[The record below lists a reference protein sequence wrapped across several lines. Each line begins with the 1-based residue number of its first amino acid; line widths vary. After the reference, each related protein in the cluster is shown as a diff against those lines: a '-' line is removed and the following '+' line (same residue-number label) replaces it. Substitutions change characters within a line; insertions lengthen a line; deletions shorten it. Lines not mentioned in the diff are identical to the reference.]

1 MGRYI
6 ALRLLSLVFVL
17 LAVSLITFVL
27 MHSVKGG
34 PFDIGERPL
43 PPATREA
50 MERKFGLDQPLWRQ
64 YITYLNNVIHLD
76 FGVPNKYP
84 NETVTSLIA
93 RTWPTTLKVG
103 AVTIFVAYSLG
114 LTLGI
119 LAAVRQRS
127 FVDYA
132 LTFLA
137 TMGIAVPSFVIA
149 IWLILVFGVR
159 LEWFPLR
166 GLDSWKSYI
175 LPVTAYA
182 LGPMALV
189 ARYTRTSLVDNLK
202 ADYVRTARAKGLA
215 ERSVLTRHVFR
226 NALIPLVTVVLPE
239 IPNILTGSIFIEMTF
254 GIPGIGRFFVQ
265 STFNRDYPMIMA
277 LVLLVA
283 AVWGLMYLLT
293 DILYVI
299 LDPRIRLGG

>member
-6 ALRLLSLVFVL
+6 AIRLLSLVFVL

-34 PFDIGERPL
+34 PFDVGERPL

-64 YITYLNNVIHLD
+64 YLTYLNNVVHLD

-93 RTWPTTLKVG
+93 RTWPTTLKLG
-103 AVTIFVAYSLG
+103 IVTVTVAYSLG
-114 LTLGI
+114 LLLGI

-127 FVDYA
+127 FIDYS
-132 LTFLA
+132 LTFIA

-166 GLDSWKSYI
+166 GLDSWRSYV

-189 ARYTRTSLVDNLK
+189 ARYTRTSLVDNFK
-202 ADYVRTARAKGLA
+202 SDYVRTARAKGLT
-215 ERSVLTRHVFR
+215 ERRVLTRHVFR

>member
-6 ALRLLSLVFVL
+6 AIRLLSLVFVL

-34 PFDIGERPL
+34 PFDVGERPL

-64 YITYLNNVIHLD
+64 YITYLNNVVHLD

-93 RTWPTTLKVG
+93 RTWPTTLRLGV
-103 AVTIFVAYSLG
+103 VTVTVAYSLG
-114 LTLGI
+114 LLLGI

-127 FVDYA
+127 FIDYA
-132 LTFLA
+132 LTFIA

-166 GLDSWKSYI
+166 GLDSWRSYV

-189 ARYTRTSLVDNLK
+189 ARYTRTSLVDNFK
-202 ADYVRTARAKGLA
+202 SDYVRTARAKGLA
-215 ERSVLTRHVFR
+215 ERAVLTRHVFR

>member
-6 ALRLLSLVFVL
+6 AVRLASLLFVL

-27 MHSVKGG
+27 MHQVPGG
-34 PFDIGERPL
+34 PFDQGDRPL
-43 PPATREA
+43 PEATRLA
-50 MERKFGLDQPLWRQ
+50 MEKKFGLDQPLWRQ
-64 YITYLNNVIHLD
+64 YITYLGNVVRLD

-93 RTWPTTLKVG
+93 KTWPTTLKIG
-103 AVTIFVAYSLG
+103 AVTIFVAY
-114 LTLGI
+114 TLGI
-119 LAAVRQRS
+119 LLGYFAAIRQRTA
-127 FVDYA
+127 VDYS
-132 LTFLA
+132 LTFIA
-137 TMGIAVPSFVIA
+137 TLGIAVPNFVIA
-149 IWLILVFGVR
+149 IWLILIFAVR

-166 GLDSWKSYI
+166 GLDSWKSYV

-189 ARYTRTSLVDNLK
+189 ARYTRTSLVENLRS
-202 ADYVRTARAKGLA
+202 DYVRTARAKGLG
-215 ERSVLTRHVFR
+215 EQIVMTRHVFR
-226 NALIPLVTVVLPE
+226 NALIPLVTVILPE

-254 GIPGIGRFFVQ
+254 GIPGLGRFFVQ

-283 AVWGLMYLLT
+283 AFWGLMYLIT
-293 DILYVI
+293 DILYVM
-299 LDPRIRLGG
+299 LDPRIRLGR

>member
-6 ALRLLSLVFVL
+6 AVRLLSLVFVL

-34 PFDIGERPL
+34 PFDVGERPL
-43 PPATREA
+43 PPATRAA
-50 MERKFGLDQPLWRQ
+50 MEHKFGLDKPLWRQ
-64 YITYLNNVIHLD
+64 YVIYLNNVIHLD

-103 AVTIFVAYSLG
+103 AVTIVVAYSLG
-114 LTLGI
+114 LLLGI
-119 LAAVRQRS
+119 LAAVRQRT
-127 FVDYA
+127 FVDYL
-132 LTFLA
+132 LTFIA

-149 IWLILVFGVR
+149 IWLILIFGVR

-166 GLDSWKSYI
+166 GLDSWRSYV

-189 ARYTRTSLVDNLK
+189 ARYTRTSLVDNLR

-226 NALIPLVTVVLPE
+226 NALIPLITIVLPE

-265 STFNRDYPMIMA
+265 STFNRDYPMIIA

-293 DILYVI
+293 DILYVM
-299 LDPRIRLGG
+299 LDPRIRLGA

>member
-6 ALRLLSLVFVL
+6 AVRLLSLVFVL

-34 PFDIGERPL
+34 PFDVGERPL
-43 PPATREA
+43 PPATRAA
-50 MERKFGLDQPLWRQ
+50 MEHKFGLDKPLWRQ
-64 YITYLNNVIHLD
+64 YVIYLNNVIHLD

-103 AVTIFVAYSLG
+103 AVTIVVAYSLG
-114 LTLGI
+114 LLLGI
-119 LAAVRQRS
+119 LAAVRQRT
-127 FVDYA
+127 FVDYL
-132 LTFLA
+132 LTFIA

-149 IWLILVFGVR
+149 IWLILIFGVR

-166 GLDSWKSYI
+166 GLDSWRSYV

-189 ARYTRTSLVDNLK
+189 ARYTRTSLVDNLR

-226 NALIPLVTVVLPE
+226 NALIPLITIVLPE

-293 DILYVI
+293 DILYVM
-299 LDPRIRLGG
+299 LDPRIRLGA

>member
-1 MGRYI
+1 
-6 ALRLLSLVFVL
+6 
-17 LAVSLITFVL
+17 

-34 PFDIGERPL
+34 PFDVGERPL
-43 PPATREA
+43 PPATRAA
-50 MERKFGLDQPLWRQ
+50 MEHKFGLDKPLWSQ
-64 YITYLNNVIHLD
+64 YVIYLNNVIHLD

-103 AVTIFVAYSLG
+103 AVTIVVAYSLG
-114 LTLGI
+114 LLLGI
-119 LAAVRQRS
+119 LAAVRQRT
-127 FVDYA
+127 FVDYL
-132 LTFLA
+132 LTFIA

-149 IWLILVFGVR
+149 IWLILIFGVR

-166 GLDSWKSYI
+166 GLDSWRSYV

-189 ARYTRTSLVDNLK
+189 ARYTRTSLVDNLR

-226 NALIPLVTVVLPE
+226 NALIPLITIVLPE

-293 DILYVI
+293 DILYVM
-299 LDPRIRLGG
+299 LDPRIRLGA

>member
-6 ALRLLSLVFVL
+6 AIRLLSLVFVL

-34 PFDIGERPL
+34 PFDVGERPL
-43 PPATREA
+43 PPATRLA
-50 MERKFGLDQPLWRQ
+50 MEKKFGLDDPLWRQ
-64 YITYLNNVIHLD
+64 YFTYLNNVVHLD

-93 RTWPTTLKVG
+93 RTWPTTLKLG
-103 AVTIFVAYSLG
+103 IVTVTVAYSLG
-114 LTLGI
+114 LLLGI

-127 FVDYA
+127 FIDYS
-132 LTFLA
+132 LTFIA

-166 GLDSWKSYI
+166 GLDSWRSYV

-202 ADYVRTARAKGLA
+202 SDYVRTARAKGLA
-215 ERSVLTRHVFR
+215 ESRVLTRHVFR

>member
-6 ALRLLSLVFVL
+6 AVRLLSLVFVL

-34 PFDIGERPL
+34 PFDVGERPL

-50 MERKFGLDQPLWRQ
+50 MEHKFGLDKPLWRQ
-64 YITYLNNVIHLD
+64 YVIYLNNVIHLD

-103 AVTIFVAYSLG
+103 AVTIVVAYSLG
-114 LTLGI
+114 LLLGI
-119 LAAVRQRS
+119 LAAVRQRT
-127 FVDYA
+127 FVDYL
-132 LTFLA
+132 LTFIA

-166 GLDSWKSYI
+166 GLDSWKSYV

-189 ARYTRTSLVDNLK
+189 ARYTRTSLVDNLQ

-215 ERSVLTRHVFR
+215 ERSVLTKHVFR
-226 NALIPLVTVVLPE
+226 NALIPLVTIVLPE

-293 DILYVI
+293 DILYVM
-299 LDPRIRLGG
+299 LDPRIRLGA

>member
-6 ALRLLSLVFVL
+6 AVRLASLLFVL
-17 LAVSLITFVL
+17 LAVSLITFIL
-27 MHSVKGG
+27 MHQVPGG
-34 PFDIGERPL
+34 PFDKGERPL
-43 PPATREA
+43 PEATRLA
-50 MERKFGLDQPLWRQ
+50 MERKYGLDQPLWRQ
-64 YITYLNNVIHLD
+64 YFTYLGNVVRLD

-93 RTWPTTLKVG
+93 RTWPTTLKIG
-103 AVTIFVAYSLG
+103 SVTIVVAY
-114 LTLGI
+114 TLGI
-119 LAAVRQRS
+119 LLGYFAAIRQRTA
-127 FVDYA
+127 VDYS

-137 TMGIAVPSFVIA
+137 TLGIAVPNFVIA
-149 IWLILVFGVR
+149 IWLILIFAVR
-159 LEWFPLR
+159 LEWFPIR
-166 GLDSWKSYI
+166 GLDSWRSYI

-189 ARYTRTSLVDNLK
+189 ARYTRTSLVENLRS
-202 ADYVRTARAKGLA
+202 DYVRTARAKGLA
-215 ERSVLTRHVFR
+215 EQFVMTRHVFR
-226 NALIPLVTVVLPE
+226 NALIPLVTVILPE

-254 GIPGIGRFFVQ
+254 GIPGLGRFFVQ

-283 AVWGLMYLLT
+283 AFWGIMYLVT
-293 DILYVI
+293 DILYVL

>member
-6 ALRLLSLVFVL
+6 AVRLASLLFVL
-17 LAVSLITFVL
+17 LAVSLITFIL
-27 MHSVKGG
+27 MHQVPGG
-34 PFDIGERPL
+34 PFDKGERPL
-43 PPATREA
+43 PEATRLA
-50 MERKFGLDQPLWRQ
+50 MEKKYGLDEPLWRQ
-64 YITYLNNVIHLD
+64 YITYLGNVVRLD

-103 AVTIFVAYSLG
+103 AVTI
-114 LTLGI
+114 
-119 LAAVRQRS
+119 
-127 FVDYA
+127 

-137 TMGIAVPSFVIA
+137 TLGIAVPNFVIA
-149 IWLILVFGVR
+149 IWLILIFAVR

-166 GLDSWKSYI
+166 GLDSWRSYI

-189 ARYTRTSLVDNLK
+189 ARYTRTSLVDNLRS
-202 ADYVRTARAKGLA
+202 DYVRTARAKGLG
-215 ERSVLTRHVFR
+215 EQIVMTRHVFR
-226 NALIPLVTVVLPE
+226 NALIPLVTVILPE

-254 GIPGIGRFFVQ
+254 GIPGLGRFFVQ

-283 AVWGLMYLLT
+283 AFWGIMYLVT
-293 DILYVI
+293 DILYVM

>member
-6 ALRLLSLVFVL
+6 AVRLASLLFVL

-27 MHSVKGG
+27 MHQVPGG
-34 PFDIGERPL
+34 PFDKGDRPL
-43 PPATREA
+43 PEATRIA
-50 MERKFGLDQPLWRQ
+50 MEHKFGLDQPLWRQ
-64 YITYLNNVIHLD
+64 YITYLGNIVRLD

-93 RTWPTTLKVG
+93 RTWPTTLRIG
-103 AVTIFVAYSLG
+103 AVTIIVAYTLG
-114 LTLGI
+114 LLLGYF
-119 LAAVRQRS
+119 AAIHQRTP
-127 FVDYA
+127 VDYS

-137 TMGIAVPSFVIA
+137 TLGIAVPNFVVA
-149 IWLILVFGVR
+149 IWLILIFAVR

-166 GLDSWKSYI
+166 GLDSWKSYV

-189 ARYTRTSLVDNLK
+189 ARYTRTSLVDNMRS
-202 ADYVRTARAKGLA
+202 DYVRTARAKGLG
-215 ERSVLTRHVFR
+215 EQMMTRHVFR

-254 GIPGIGRFFVQ
+254 GIPGLGRFFVQ

-283 AVWGLMYLLT
+283 AFWGLMYLVT
-293 DILYVI
+293 DILYVL

>member
-6 ALRLLSLVFVL
+6 AVRLASLLFVL
-17 LAVSLITFVL
+17 LAVSLITFIL
-27 MHSVKGG
+27 MHQVPGG
-34 PFDIGERPL
+34 PFDKGDRPL
-43 PPATREA
+43 PEATRLA
-50 MERKFGLDQPLWRQ
+50 MEKKYGLDQPLWRQ
-64 YITYLNNVIHLD
+64 YVTYLGNIVRLD

-93 RTWPTTLKVG
+93 RTWPTTLKIG
-103 AVTIFVAYSLG
+103 AVTIVVAYTLG
-114 LTLGI
+114 LLLGYF
-119 LAAVRQRS
+119 AAIRQRTA
-127 FVDYA
+127 VDYS

-137 TMGIAVPSFVIA
+137 TLGIAVPNFVIA
-149 IWLILVFGVR
+149 IWLILIFAVR

-166 GLDSWKSYI
+166 GLDSWKSYV
-175 LPVTAYA
+175 LPVIAYA

-189 ARYTRTSLVDNLK
+189 ARYTRTSLVENLRS
-202 ADYVRTARAKGLA
+202 DYVRTARAKGLG
-215 ERSVLTRHVFR
+215 EQMVMTRHVFR
-226 NALIPLVTVVLPE
+226 NALIPLVTVILPE

-254 GIPGIGRFFVQ
+254 GIPGLGRFFVQ

-283 AVWGLMYLLT
+283 AFWGLMYLVT
-293 DILYVI
+293 DILYVM

>member
-6 ALRLLSLVFVL
+6 ALRLLSLIFVL

-34 PFDIGERPL
+34 PFDVGERPL
-43 PPATREA
+43 PPATRAA

-64 YITYLNNVIHLD
+64 YFTYLNNVIHLD

-93 RTWPTTLKVG
+93 RTWPTTLRVG
-103 AVTIFVAYSLG
+103 AVTIAVAYSLG
-114 LTLGI
+114 LLLGI

-127 FVDYA
+127 FVDYS

-137 TMGIAVPSFVIA
+137 TMGIAVPNFVIA

-166 GLDSWKSYI
+166 GLDSWRSYV
-175 LPVTAYA
+175 LPVIAYA

-189 ARYTRTSLVDNLK
+189 ARYTRTSLVDNFK

-215 ERSVLTRHVFR
+215 ERNVLTKHVFR

-293 DILYVI
+293 DILYVV